1 MPTVAVSRPLPIP
14 LEVPGAEVRYG
25 PEKGFLSAGDLQD
38 FVRGADGVVTWVSE
52 RVDDAFLDAAG
63 AQLKVVANFAVGYD
77 NIDVAACARRGV
89 IVTNTP
95 DAVTEGTAD
104 MAMALLLAAA
114 RRMSEA
120 DRYVR
125 SGAWKERGILGP
137 REFIGRPIAGQTLLI
152 VGAGRIGYATAL
164 RSLGWGMR
172 ILYVARSRKH
182 DFESAPLNARRVELD
197 DGLREADFVSVHT
210 PLTAQTHHLLDAR
223 RIGLMK
229 STAVVVNTAR
239 GAVIDEAA
247 LAAALQERR
256 IFAAGLDVFEKE
268 PGCHAA
274 LVGLENVVMA
284 PHIGSASVGS
294 REMMTQLCAA
304 NVRAVL
310 AGEAPKTPVSV
321 ARD

>member
-1 MPTVAVSRPLPIP
+1 MTTVAVSRPLPIP

-25 PEKGFLSAGDLQD
+25 PERGFLSAQELQE
-38 FVRGADGVVTWVSE
+38 FVRGADGAVTWVSE
-52 RVDDAFLDAAG
+52 RVDDAFLAAAG
-63 AQLKVVANFAVGYD
+63 PQLKVVANFAVGYD

-104 MAMALLLAAA
+104 MAFALLLAAA

-125 SGAWKERGILGP
+125 SGVWAKRGILGP
-137 REFIGRPIAGQTLLI
+137 REFIGRPISGRRLLI

-164 RSLGWGMR
+164 RSIGWGMQ
-172 ILYVARSRKH
+172 ISYVARSRKH
-182 DFESAPLNARRVELD
+182 DFESAPLNAQRVELD
-197 DGLREADFVSVHT
+197 EGLREADFVSVHT
-210 PLTAQTHHLLDAR
+210 PLTEQTRHLLDAG

-229 STAVVVNTAR
+229 PTAVVVNTSR
-239 GAVIDEAA
+239 GAVIDEVA
-247 LAAALQERR
+247 LAAALAEGR

-274 LVGLENVVMA
+274 LVGLENVVLA

-294 REMMTQLCAA
+294 REMMTRMCAA

-310 AGEAPKTPVSV
+310 SGEKPLTPVSV
-321 ARD
+321 

>member
-1 MPTVAVSRPLPIP
+1 MPTVAVSRPLPIA

-25 PEKGFLSAGDLQD
+25 PERGFASPAELRE
-38 FVRGADGVVTWVSE
+38 FVRGADAAVTWVSE

-63 AQLKVVANFAVGYD
+63 KQLKVVANFAVGYD

-120 DRYVR
+120 DRFVR
-125 SGAWKERGILGP
+125 SGAWAKHGILGP
-137 REFIGRPIAGQTLLI
+137 REFIGRPISGRRLLI

-164 RSLGWGMR
+164 RSIGWGMR
-172 ILYVARSRKH
+172 ISYVARSRKH
-182 DFESAPLNARRVELD
+182 DFESAPLNAQRVELD
-197 DGLREADFVSVHT
+197 EGLREADFVSVHT
-210 PLTAQTHHLLDAR
+210 PLTPETRHLIDAR

-229 STAVVVNTAR
+229 PTTVIVNTAR
-239 GAVIDEAA
+239 GPVIDEEA
-247 LAAALQERR
+247 LAAALKDGK

-268 PGCHAA
+268 PGCHPA

-310 AGEAPKTPVSV
+310 SGGKPITPVSV
-321 ARD
+321 R